1 MFKLVNKERFMCLNK
16 LYRAIFFKG
25 KGQLVLCEKQND
37 DLKDVRQILEF
48 CKTMNDTMPGD
59 QTLYFLNDLNDVGV
73 EVVISNEYS
82 LISFLGSLRKD
93 DDVSSAEFAEPIV
106 ED

>member
-1 MFKLVNKERFMCLNK
+1 MFKLVNKERFVCLNK
-16 LYRAIFFKG
+16 LYHAIFFKG

-48 CKTMNDTMPGD
+48 CKTMNNTMLGD

-82 LISFLGSLRKD
+82 FISFLGSLSKD
-93 DDVSSAEFAEPIV
+93 DGVSSAEFADPIM